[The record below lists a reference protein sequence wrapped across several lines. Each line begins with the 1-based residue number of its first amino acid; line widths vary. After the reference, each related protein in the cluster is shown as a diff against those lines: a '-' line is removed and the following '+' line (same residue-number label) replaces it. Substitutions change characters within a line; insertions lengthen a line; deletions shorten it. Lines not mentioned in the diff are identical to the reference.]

1 MEYVK
6 KDLGS
11 YKLHLVKTNQF
22 KTITVRVAF
31 RSPVVKEE
39 ITLRNV
45 LCDMFL
51 QVGYFYFF

>member
-51 QVGYFYFF
+51 FSYRCK